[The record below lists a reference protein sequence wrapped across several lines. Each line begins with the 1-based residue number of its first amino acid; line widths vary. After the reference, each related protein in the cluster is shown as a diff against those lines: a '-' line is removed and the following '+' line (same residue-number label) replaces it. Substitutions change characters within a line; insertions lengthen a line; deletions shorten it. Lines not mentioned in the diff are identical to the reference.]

1 MPPESHQIRLADG
14 VVVRSTGNWV
24 EVRVGER
31 IVSSRVRGRFRLSG
45 QRATNPIAV
54 GDCVSVRIGADDTG
68 LITDIHE
75 RRSYLSRRAAG
86 RRVGQEQVL
95 AANIDALWI
104 VQAARLPRPNSRL
117 IDRVLVTAEAQ
128 EIHAG
133 IVFNKMD
140 LVAGDAAAH
149 VMRLRDLYRTLGYE
163 VHLTSAVTGTGVE
176 AFRQALA
183 GQASVITGPSGVG
196 KSTLLNRAEPGLDL
210 RAGAVSL
217 KTRKGR
223 HTTAHAALHALS
235 DGGAVIDTPGI
246 REFGVT
252 AQEPWELSHYF
263 PELRRYLPS
272 CQYLRCTHDHEPGC
286 SVKEAVQQQA
296 ITSDRYQSYL
306 NILQSIRDGDA
317 DVGR

>member
-1 MPPESHQIRLADG
+1 MPPELRDIRQADG

-24 EVRVGER
+24 DVQVGKR
-31 IVSSRVRGRFRLSG
+31 IISSRVRGRFRLSG
-45 QRATNPIAV
+45 QRVTNPVAV
-54 GDCVSVRIGADDTG
+54 GDSVSVRIDDGDTG
-68 LITDIHE
+68 LIIDIHE

-86 RRVGQEQVL
+86 RRVGHEQVL

-104 VQAARLPRPNSRL
+104 VQSARLPRPNGRL

-133 IVFNKMD
+133 IVINKMD
-140 LVAGDAAAH
+140 LVSGDSAAL
-149 VMRLRDLYRTLGYE
+149 VMHLRELYRGLGYE
-163 VHLTSAVTGTGVE
+163 VYMTSAITGAGVD

-183 GQASVITGPSGVG
+183 GRASVVTGPSGVG
-196 KSTLLNRAEPGLDL
+196 KSTLLSRAEPGLDL

-223 HTTAHAALHALS
+223 HTTAHAALHPLS

-252 AQEPWELSHYF
+252 AQQPWELSHYF
-263 PELRRYLPS
+263 PEFRRYIHS

-286 SVKEAVQQQA
+286 SVKEAVEQQA
-296 ITSDRYQSYL
+296 ITSDRYHSYR